1 MTDPHDRLT
10 ALSPAKRA
18 LLEKLRV
25 VAAPAPIPRIADGPA
40 PLSAEQRRL
49 WYALQMA
56 PGYPVYT
63 IPAGFR
69 LRGAV
74 DVEALSGALRDLVA
88 RHEVLRTAFRESAGI
103 PVQVVGDGAAFA
115 PEVVDLRGDEWA
127 EAEANYQTD
136 AFARRTFDVG
146 AGETFRAL
154 LLRETEEDF
163 RLLLAVHHLA
173 GDGWSMGVMLRDLG
187 ALYAARLSGEPARLP
202 ELPIRFRD
210 WAAWQ
215 QRPDAPPRDAD
226 EAYWREV
233 LAGAPRVLDVPPDWP
248 RGPVQGWDGA
258 KHAFDLSP
266 ALTDAVRALA
276 RQEGAA
282 PFAVVAAAFALLLG
296 RYAGEDDLLIGT
308 LLANRPRP
316 EVEHLAGF
324 FANTLPLRIRLD
336 GDPTAGELV
345 RRAHAAALGAQ
356 EHASL
361 PFDRIVEIAGTPRD
375 FSRPPLVQAVL
386 TVVDGSTS
394 ALDLPGVHAEPLSM
408 DTSTSIFE
416 LTLQVE
422 DRGDRYAAALQY
434 PTGLYESA
442 TIERMARHL
451 EAALAGFAVAPDAR
465 ISDVALALPD
475 EVRAVEARHG
485 SVRTAADGLCLH
497 QLVEWQARATP
508 HAAAVVHGDEE
519 MTYAELD
526 RRANRI
532 AHALR
537 ARGVGPESR
546 VAVSLERT
554 PALIAALLGVMKA
567 GGAYVPL
574 DPAHPPVRHE
584 AVLRGSGARLVIAD
598 SGSIDRLASLVPGV
612 VAVDVAALDGGRD
625 DAPEPG
631 VTPWNLAYVI
641 FTSGSTGGPKGVE
654 IEHRS
659 AAGVAAYMRD
669 LLDDEERAVVLAS
682 TSVTFDVSVAEIF
695 GTLAW
700 GGTLVMVENALAA
713 PPPGRIVRTVVMV
726 PTAAAE
732 LVRGDRFPA
741 GVTTVLLAG
750 ESLPLTLA
758 RDLQALPEVRRV
770 LNLYGPTEDTVY
782 STCAALEPGD
792 ERVTIGRPV
801 TGGRVYV
808 LDAGMRH
815 AGVGVPGEVWTAGAG
830 VARGYSRRPALTA
843 ERFRPDPF
851 GLPGSRMYRT
861 LDRGRWREDGA
872 LEYLG
877 RADQQVKVRG
887 YRIELEEVEG
897 ALAAH
902 PAVAE
907 AAAVARGEIGGERR
921 LVAFLVARDPG
932 AKPDVAELR
941 GWMRERLPEYMVP
954 GAFAWVDALPRS
966 GSGKLDR
973 RALPEDEGAADAAT
987 PYVAP
992 RGELEE
998 RLAALWSEVL
1008 GVERVGVHD
1017 DFFDLGGQSILA
1029 TRLAARVREEL
1040 GFAFPV
1046 AELLTGPTVE
1056 RMAQTVAGKKGAAR
1070 LPLVPLQTFGDRP
1083 PLFLSHPA
1091 GGHVVCYRELA
1102 VLLAMDQP
1110 VYALQPRGIEDGGQA
1125 PIDTIEEMAAF
1136 YVDAIRRMRPE
1147 GPYRLGGWSFGG
1159 VVAWEMAQ
1167 QLSAAGAEVDLLA
1180 LFDTA
1185 PHTPEGMMINAGDP
1199 AEVVWQT
1206 VAGLAGHAA
1215 ASRVDVDEL
1224 RGLEGR
1230 ELALAMLRKMDA
1242 PRLLPESRVDDVLA
1256 LTTIRAANLQAQAK
1270 YQPKPYHGPLTYF
1283 RTAGSDDAQGE
1294 SRGFRFWSAL
1304 TRGESV
1310 AHRVAGSHG
1319 TILQPPYVRELA
1331 RAILAAGDEG

>member
-1 MTDPHDRLT
+1 MTDSHDRLA

-18 LLEKLRV
+18 LLEKMRV
-25 VAAPAPIPRIADGPA
+25 AAAPAPIPRIADGPA

-63 IPAGFR
+63 IPVGFR
-69 LRGAV
+69 LRGPIDAG
-74 DVEALSGALRDLVA
+74 ALAGALRDLVA

-103 PVQVVGDGAAFA
+103 PVQVIGDGAVFA
-115 PEVVDLRGDEWA
+115 PEVLDLRADEWA
-127 EAEANYQTD
+127 DAEATYQTD
-136 AFARRTFDVG
+136 AFARRTFDLG

-154 LLRETEEDF
+154 LVRETEDES
-163 RLLLAVHHLA
+163 RLLLAVHHIA
-173 GDGWSMGVMLRDLG
+173 GDGWSMGILLRELG
-187 ALYAARLSGEPARLP
+187 ALYRARLAGEPARLP
-202 ELPIRFRD
+202 DPPIRFRD

-226 EAYWREV
+226 EAYWRDT
-233 LAGAPRVLDVPPDWP
+233 LAGAPRVLDLPPDRP
-248 RGPVQGWDGA
+248 RPPVQGWDGA

-276 RQEGAA
+276 RREGAT
-282 PFAVVAAAFALLLG
+282 PFAVISAAFALLLH
-296 RYAGEDDLLIGT
+296 RHAGQDDLLIGT

-316 EVEHLAGF
+316 EVEHMAGF

-345 RRAHAAALGAQ
+345 RRAHAATLGAQ

-361 PFDRIVEIAGTPRD
+361 PFDRIVEVAGVPRD
-375 FSRPPLVQAVL
+375 FSRPALVQAVL
-386 TVVDGSTS
+386 TVVDGAAST
-394 ALDLPGVHAEPLSM
+394 LDLPGVESEPLAM
-408 DTSTSIFE
+408 DSSTSIFE

-422 DRGDRYAAALQY
+422 ERGDRFAAAFQY
-434 PTGLYESA
+434 PTGLYDAA

-451 EAALAGFAVAPDAR
+451 VAALAGFAVAPDAR
-465 ISDVALALPD
+465 ISDVGLALPD

-485 SVRTAADGLCLH
+485 STRTAADGLCVH
-497 QLVEWQARATP
+497 QLFEWQVRAMP
-508 HAAAVVHGDEE
+508 HAIAIVHEADEV
-519 MTYAELD
+519 TYLDLD
-526 RRANRI
+526 RDANRI

-537 ARGVGPESR
+537 SRGVGPEAR
-546 VAVSLERT
+546 VGVCLGRT
-554 PALIAALLGVMKA
+554 PALVAALLGVMKA

-574 DPAHPPVRHE
+574 DPAHPPTRHE
-584 AVLRGSGARLVIAD
+584 AVLRGSGARIVITD
-598 SGSIDRLASLVPGV
+598 SMAIDRLASLVPGV
-612 VAVDVAALDGGRD
+612 EAVDVAALDGERE
-625 DAPEPG
+625 DAPEFG

-659 AAGVAAYMRD
+659 AAGLIAFMRE
-669 LLDDEERAVVLAS
+669 LLGDDERAGVLAS
-682 TSVTFDVSVAEIF
+682 TSVTFDISVAEIF

-700 GGTLVMVENALAA
+700 GGTLVLVENALAA
-713 PPPGRIVRTVVMV
+713 PPPGRIVRSAAIV

-732 LVRGDRFPA
+732 LLRADRLPA
-741 GVTTVLLAG
+741 EVITILLAG
-750 ESLPLTLA
+750 EPVPLALA
-758 RDLQALPEVRRV
+758 RDLQALPEIRRV
-770 LNLYGPTEDTVY
+770 LNLYGPTEDTIY
-782 STCAALEPGD
+782 STWATLEPGD
-792 ERVTIGRPV
+792 ERVTIGRPI
-801 TGGRVYV
+801 TGRRVYV
-808 LDAGMRH
+808 LDGGMRH

-830 VARGYSRRPALTA
+830 VARGYAGRPALTA

-907 AAAVARGEIGGERR
+907 AAAVARGDVAERR
-921 LVAFLVARDPG
+921 LVAFLVASDPA
-932 AKPDVAELR
+932 AKPDAGELR
-941 GWMRERLPEYMVP
+941 AWMRERLPEYMVP
-954 GAFAWVDALPRS
+954 AVFAWTDALPRS

-973 RALPEDEGAADAAT
+973 RARPEDAGAAEAAAT
-987 PYVAP
+987 YLAP

-998 RLAALWSEVL
+998 RLAALWSEIL
-1008 GVERVGVHD
+1008 GVERVGVRD

-1040 GFAFPV
+1040 GFPFPV
-1046 AELLTGPTVE
+1046 SELLTGPTIE
-1056 RMAQTVAGKKGAAR
+1056 RMARVVAGKKGAAR
-1070 LPLVPLQTFGDRP
+1070 LPIVPLQTFGDRP
-1083 PLFLSHPA
+1083 PLFLAHPA

-1110 VYALQPRGIEDGGQA
+1110 VYALQPRGIEDGGQT
-1125 PIDTIEEMAAF
+1125 PIGVIEEMAAF
-1136 YVDAIRRMRPE
+1136 YVDAIRAMRPE

-1167 QLSAAGAEVDLLA
+1167 QLAAAGAEVDLLA

-1230 ELALAMLRKMDA
+1230 EQALAMLRKMDA

-1256 LTTIRAANLQAQAK
+1256 LTAIRAANLQAQAK
-1270 YQPKPYHGPLTYF
+1270 YHPQPWHGPLTYF
-1283 RTAGSDDAQGE
+1283 RTAGSDDARGE
-1294 SRGFRFWSAL
+1294 HPGFRFWSAL
-1304 TRGESV
+1304 ARGGAT

-1319 TILQPPYVRELA
+1319 TILQEPYVRELA
-1331 RAILAAGDEG
+1331 RVIRAAGGDG